1 MAVETAASFL
11 EVLEKSKLLKSEQ
24 LDIARQLA
32 EGASDARALARAL
45 VQKELLNRWQAGQ
58 LLAGRTAF
66 LWGKYRLV
74 DLLGRGGMGS
84 VFLAWHTMM
93 NRAVALKII
102 SKELGK
108 DAAALERFFTE
119 ARAVAAL
126 DHPNIVH
133 AYDVANEGDRY
144 YLVMEYVE
152 GRDLQR
158 IVEEKGPLDFALA
171 ADYMR
176 QAAEGLAHAHS
187 RDMIHCD
194 IKPANLLV
202 NQQGVIKI
210 LDMGMARA
218 VGVKAQPADG
228 SSPEDQAILG
238 TVDYMA
244 PEQAEGVEK
253 LDRRSDIY
261 SLGCTFYFTL
271 IGRPPFP
278 EGTLAERILKHQKEE
293 PRDIA
298 EYRPDTPEELIRI
311 CRKMMAK
318 DPDDRFQTAD
328 EVAKALSEWRP
339 APAKIL
345 RAKPLDEAEAEA
357 ELVEDETP
365 LDVSPRDTKS
375 PAKRP
380 KAKATFASQLR
391 GRAKAWID
399 YLKADRRR
407 MMIWGGAAATVVALI
422 VCGLLIS
429 IVLSVRNA
437 RKQQQIAAQAAATA
451 KVEKRKPVDNDFAE
465 LESELEKRWALE
477 KEGKGAGDAT
487 PAASG
492 PPPKP
497 GQPPGKPAGPPPK
510 PGGPPPV
517 PGKTPP
523 PVAPPAKPEA
533 SEAKLSSP
541 PPKAESKPEPSAPA
555 EKGTAAPASP
565 PVAERKAPEPSKK
578 PAEEKKAPAAEK
590 KEEAPSPKPAAKP
603 APPADAF
610 AGFPVYVELPPLP
623 DADAGEFAPGPTL
636 LGNVLGPIENPIS
649 VDLVGEETAVRGK
662 RHFTFEPRAINDKQP
677 TWVVRLGSPGKD
689 EAPVEVAQ
697 FFRDGDG
704 LKFRWAEKVS
714 EVAATAEYLRNCAL
728 ELRGGGPPHMV
739 ALRKPE
745 VVEPL
750 VLDLNKGVSTVN
762 VPIEFMPDPAN
773 LRIEF
778 IKVSGPAG
786 PLAMDRLEKPVFNPP
801 TPIAPKSAA
810 TLHFPRKALRGHQL
824 PGVEFGIK
832 TLVKGKGLSIT
843 VSLTSPPAQQF
854 KGLLAQMNVPAVRND
869 LEQKVRG
876 LPNQF
881 AAAKEEGQK
890 AKIAEDFDNRSL
902 PLWYEEFYRQAHRNA
917 RLHFRVFIDSKEHP
931 IDLVRTEPP
940 K

>member
-11 EVLEKSKLLKSEQ
+11 DVLQKSKLLKNEQ

-32 EGASDARALARAL
+32 EGVSDARALARAL
-45 VQKELLNRWQAGQ
+45 IQKELLSRWQAAQ

-84 VFLAWHTMM
+84 VFLAWHTIM

-171 ADYMR
+171 VDYMR

-202 NQQGVIKI
+202 SQQGVVKI

-218 VGVKAQPADG
+218 VGVKARAADG
-228 SSPEDQAILG
+228 SAPEDQAILG
-238 TVDYMA
+238 SVDYMA
-244 PEQAEGVEK
+244 PEQAEGIDK

-271 IGRPPFP
+271 TGRPPFP
-278 EGTLAERILKHQKEE
+278 EGTLAERILKHQKED

-298 EYRPDTPEELIRI
+298 EYRPNTPPELVHL

-318 DPDDRFQTAD
+318 DPNDRFQTAD

-339 APAKIL
+339 VPTKIL
-345 RAKPLDEAEAEA
+345 RATPLEEAEAEA
-357 ELVEDETP
+357 ELVDDETP
-365 LDVSPRDTKS
+365 ADAPPSGGKRT
-375 PAKRP
+375 PAIS
-380 KAKATFASQLR
+380 KAKASLVSQLVT
-391 GRAKAWID
+391 RAEGWLD
-399 YLKADRRR
+399 YVRADRRR
-407 MMIWGGAAATVVALI
+407 MMIWGGAAGAVVVLM
-422 VCGLLIS
+422 VFGLLVS
-429 IVLSVRNA
+429 IVLSVRSA
-437 RKQQQIAAQAAATA
+437 RRQDRAASQAAAA
-451 KVEKRKPVDNDFAE
+451 ASKVEKRKSVDNDFAE
-465 LESELEKRWALE
+465 LESELEKKWAAE
-477 KEGKGAGDAT
+477 KEGKDSGEAKT
-487 PAASG
+487 PV
-492 PPPKP
+492 P
-497 GQPPGKPAGPPPK
+497 GPPPK
-510 PGGPPPV
+510 PGGPPPKPGV
-517 PGKTPP
+517 PPPPPGKTATPAAPP
-523 PVAPPAKPEA
+523 TRPEAAEPKSASSPPKPEPKPEPAPPAEKDIKTPASAPGAEKVAPPAAKKA
-533 SEAKLSSP
+533 S
-541 PPKAESKPEPSAPA
+541 
-555 EKGTAAPASP
+555 
-565 PVAERKAPEPSKK
+565 
-578 PAEEKKAPAAEK
+578 EEKKTPASQKKDEAPA
-590 KEEAPSPKPAAKP
+590 PKPASKP

-610 AGFPVYVELPPLP
+610 AGFPAYVELPPLP

-636 LGNVLGPIENPIS
+636 LGAVHGPVDNPVF

-662 RHFTFEPRAINDKQP
+662 RHFAFEPRDNGQQRG
-677 TWVVRLGSPGKD
+677 WVVRLESSGKED
-689 EAPVEVAQ
+689 APVEVAQ

-714 EVAATAEYLRNCAL
+714 EIAATADYLRNCAL

-745 VVEPL
+745 LVEPV

-778 IKVSGPAG
+778 IKVTGPGG
-786 PLAMDRLEKPVFNPP
+786 PLAMDRLEKPVFQPA
-801 TPIAPKSAA
+801 TPIAPKTTA
-810 TLHFPRKALRGHQL
+810 TLHFPRRALRGHQL

-832 TLVKGKGLSIT
+832 TLVKGKGLSMT
-843 VSLTSPPAQQF
+843 VSLSSPGPQQF
-854 KGLLAQMNVPAVRND
+854 KGLLAQMNVPAVRNEV
-869 LEQKVRG
+869 EQKVRG

-881 AAAKEEGQK
+881 AAAKEEAQK

-902 PLWYEEFYRQAHRNA
+902 PLWYEEFYRLAHRNA
-917 RLHFRVFIDSKEHP
+917 RLHFRVFIDAKEHQ
-931 IDLVRTEPP
+931 IDLVRTEAPN
-940 K
+940 

>member
-11 EVLEKSKLLKSEQ
+11 EVLEKSKLLKGEQ

-32 EGASDARALARAL
+32 ASASDARSLAKAL
-45 VQKELLNRWQAGQ
+45 VRKELLNRWQAGQ

-84 VFLAWHTMM
+84 VFLAWHTIM

-102 SKELGK
+102 AKELGS
-108 DAAALERFFTE
+108 DPAALERFFTE

-158 IVEEKGPLDFALA
+158 IVEQNGPLDFALA
-171 ADYMR
+171 ADYIR
-176 QAAEGLAHAHS
+176 QAAEGLAHAHD
-187 RDMIHCD
+187 RNVIHCD

-202 NQQGVIKI
+202 NQQGVVKI

-218 VGVKAQPADG
+218 VGVEARAADG
-228 SSPEDQAILG
+228 SAQEDQAILG

-261 SLGCTFYFTL
+261 SLGCTFYFLLT
-271 IGRPPFP
+271 GSPPFP
-278 EGTLAERILKHQKEE
+278 DGTLAERILKHQKEE
-293 PRDIA
+293 PKDIA
-298 EYRPDTPEELIRI
+298 ERRPDTPPELIRI

-318 DPDDRFQTAD
+318 NPDDRFQTAD
-328 EVAKALSEWRP
+328 EVARLLSEWRP
-339 APAKIL
+339 APSAKIL
-345 RAKPLDEAEAEA
+345 RAKPLEEVEAEAEP
-357 ELVEDETP
+357 VEDESSLAVSSREIKP
-365 LDVSPRDTKS
+365 L
-375 PAKRP
+375 ARP
-380 KAKATFASQLR
+380 EAKASLASQALD
-391 GRAKAWID
+391 RAKGWID
-399 YLKADRRR
+399 YVKADRRR
-407 MMIWGGAAATVVALI
+407 MILWGGAAGAVVLLI
-422 VCGLLIS
+422 VCGLLLA

-437 RKQQQIAAQAAATA
+437 RRQHQVASQAAATSKA
-451 KVEKRKPVDNDFAE
+451 EKIERRKSADNDFAE
-465 LESELEKRWALE
+465 LESELEKKWASE
-477 KEGKGAGDAT
+477 KEGKDA
-487 PAASG
+487 PDAKAASG

-497 GQPPGKPAGPPPK
+497 VGPPPK

-523 PVAPPAKPEA
+523 PAAPPAKPEA
-533 SEAKLSSP
+533 SDTKAATP
-541 PPKAESKPEPSAPA
+541 AAKAESKSEPHSPA
-555 EKGTAAPASP
+555 EKGAKSTTP
-565 PVAERKAPEPSKK
+565 
-578 PAEEKKAPAAEK
+578 APAAEK
-590 KEEAPSPKPAAKP
+590 ISAEKPKKAPEEKKTPAAENKQASPPKPPDKP

-610 AGFPVYVELPPLP
+610 AGFPPYVELPPLP
-623 DADAGEFAPGPTL
+623 DANAGEFAPGPTL
-636 LGNVLGPIENPIS
+636 LGGIHAPPDVPVS

-662 RHFTFEPRAINDKQP
+662 RSFTFAPWENKDAQQG
-677 TWVVRLGSPGKD
+677 WVVRLESTGKED
-689 EAPVEVAQ
+689 APAEVAT

-704 LKFRWAEKVS
+704 LKFRWAEK
-714 EVAATAEYLRNCAL
+714 AAELGAAAEYLRNCAL
-728 ELRGGGPPHMV
+728 ELRGGGPPHLV
-739 ALRKPE
+739 ALRKPAL
-745 VVEPL
+745 VEPL
-750 VLDLNKGVSTVN
+750 TLDLNKGVSTVN
-762 VPIEFMPDPAN
+762 VPIDFMPDPAN

-778 IKVSGPAG
+778 VKVSGPAG
-786 PLAMDRLEKPVFNPP
+786 PLVIDRLEKPVFNPP
-801 TPIAPKSAA
+801 APIPPKSAA
-810 TLHFPRKALRGHQL
+810 TLLFPRKALRGHLL

-832 TLVKGKGLSIT
+832 TFVKGKGVSIT
-843 VSLTSPPAQQF
+843 VSLANPPPQQF
-854 KGLLAQMNVPAVRND
+854 KGLVAQMNIPAVRNE

-902 PLWYEEFYRQAHRNA
+902 PLWYDEFYRQAHRNA
-917 RLHFRVFIDSKEHP
+917 RLHFRIFLDAKDHQ
-931 IDLVRTEPP
+931 IDLAVTEAP